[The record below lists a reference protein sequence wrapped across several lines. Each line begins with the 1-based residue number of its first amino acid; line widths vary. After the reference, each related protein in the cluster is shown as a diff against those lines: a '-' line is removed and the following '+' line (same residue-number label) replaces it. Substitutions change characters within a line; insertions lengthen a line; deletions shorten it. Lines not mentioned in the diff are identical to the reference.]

1 MYIIYR
7 RVLCPHVHRLH
18 SSVASLH
25 RGLRNP
31 PPPSLLRRVY
41 ERRGIIRM
49 APSCVYP
56 ATPRINNG
64 LEIASAVDR
73 YCPSVPE
80 TTKTFSRDT
89 SWLVREGGRRRRHSA
104 QLVSYFRYQ
113 AGTDPCKD
121 GRPSSGSSQIPCNG
135 RMIERVIRF
144 NDLRRP
150 DLIFF
155 LSFFSSL
162 LFSRSMMKGRENF
175 HLHSRSY

>member
-31 PPPSLLRRVY
+31 PPPSPPPC
-41 ERRGIIRM
+41 IR
-49 APSCVYP
+49 AAGYNPHGP
-56 ATPRINNG
+56 FLRINNG

-89 SWLVREGGRRRRHSA
+89 SWLVREGGRRRHSA

-113 AGTDPCKD
+113 AGIDSCKD

-155 LSFFSSL
+155 LSFFFSSL